1 MNKQDFKHE
10 MDVRD
15 YECDMQGIVNNSV
28 YQNYLEH
35 ARHQY
40 LKHLNLDFADL
51 TEKGIILVVKRV
63 EIDYQYSLRSNDK
76 FYVTAEMVRISTLRF
91 GFKQNIYRSSDDK
104 LIVKALVIGTSINKK
119 GRPFLPDEIAEA
131 FGFIEESN

>member
-1 MNKQDFKHE
+1 MQETVFKHE

-35 ARHQY
+35 TRHQY

-51 TEKGIILVVKRV
+51 TERGIILVVKRI
-63 EIDYQYSLRSNDK
+63 EIDYQFSLRSNDK
-76 FYVTAEMVRISTLRF
+76 FYVTVEMVRISPLRF
-91 GFKQNIYRSSDDK
+91 GFKQNIYRSIDDK
-104 LIVKALVIGTSINKK
+104 LIIKALVIGTSINKK
-119 GRPFLPDEIAEA
+119 GRPFLPDEIATA
-131 FGFIEESN
+131 FGFIED